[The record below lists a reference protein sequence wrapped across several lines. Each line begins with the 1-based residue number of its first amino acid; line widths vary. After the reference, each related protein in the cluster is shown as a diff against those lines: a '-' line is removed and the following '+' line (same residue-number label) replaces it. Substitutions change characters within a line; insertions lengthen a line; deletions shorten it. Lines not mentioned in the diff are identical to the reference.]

1 MQWVTVNGRHLP
13 VDDEDEKKRQ
23 IDFSKQ
29 QADKLNGEENVKK
42 AGLSKFDKI
51 SNRKSKKDKKK

>member
-23 IDFSKQ
+23 IDFNKQ

>member
-13 VDDEDEKKRQ
+13 VSDEDEKKRQ